1 MKKWPMVSEIALG
14 SAGLVNGK
22 PVICGTQIC
31 YEITA
36 NGWIRLSYLK
46 VLRTY
51 QRSIVINGTYLWV
64 TGILIIGFKF
74 SMILDNLRTSN
85 FSFFRY
91 SKLL

>member
-74 SMILDNLRTSN
+74 SMCYMKMI
-85 FSFFRY
+85 
-91 SKLL
+91 